1 MAITGAELIDKA
13 RRILQDTTTGG
24 TRWLD
29 AELLGWINDAQREIV
44 LIKPNS
50 NSVVAS
56 DDLAA
61 GSKQSLPAGGLTL
74 LSIIR
79 NTGTQDSTGASVRRV
94 DRNILDSENPTW
106 HSAAASDTI
115 IHYIFD
121 EDNPDVYYVYPPAL
135 AASAGDAAL
144 EISYS
149 SAPADLAATADPI
162 TLNDIYG
169 NVILDYMLYRAYS
182 KDSDY
187 AGNAQRATNHYTA
200 YNNSLGNRVQVE
212 QIVTPNMD
220 ETGRWDTSRAM
231 R

>member
-1 MAITGAELIDKA
+1 M
-13 RRILQDTTTGG
+13 
-24 TRWLD
+24 
-29 AELLGWINDAQREIV
+29 
-44 LIKPNS
+44 
-50 NSVVAS
+50 
-56 DDLAA
+56 
-61 GSKQSLPAGGLTL
+61 
-74 LSIIR
+74 
-79 NTGTQDSTGASVRRV
+79 
-94 DRNILDSENPTW
+94 
-106 HSAAASDTI
+106 
-115 IHYIFD
+115 
-121 EDNPDVYYVYPPAL
+121 
-135 AASAGDAAL
+135 

-149 SAPADLAATADPI
+149 SAPADLAATTDPI

>member
-1 MAITGAELIDKA
+1 MAIVGTELIDKA

-50 NSVVAS
+50 NSLVAAHN
-56 DDLAA
+56 LIA
-61 GSKQSLPAGGLTL
+61 GTKQTLPDGGLTL
-74 LSIIR
+74 LSVIR
-79 NTGTQDSTGASVRRV
+79 NTGTNDSTDSSVRRV

-106 HSAAASDTI
+106 HGTTASDTI

-121 EDNPDVYYVYPPAL
+121 EDNPDVFYVYPPAL
-135 AASAGDAAL
+135 AAATGDAAL
-144 EISYS
+144 ELSYS
-149 SAPADLAATADPI
+149 SAPTDLANTAASI
-162 TLNDIYG
+162 ALNDIYG
-169 NVILDYMLYRAYS
+169 NVILDYVLYRAYS

-212 QIVTPNMD
+212 SISSPNAD
-220 ETGRWDTSRAM
+220 QTGRWDTSRAV